1 MDSGTV
7 FRFLLYVIVA
17 YLAVRW
23 FITMMLVYSRR
34 EKTRPK
40 PPLPPEYAS
49 SARRG
54 SPQASQELQGKK
66 S

>member
-7 FRFLLYVIVA
+7 FRFLLYVVVA

-34 EKTRPK
+34 EKSSAETCTSPAT
-40 PPLPPEYAS
+40 PELGGGGSLPPGQNPS
-49 SARRG
+49 GQRS
-54 SPQASQELQGKK
+54 
-66 S
+66 